1 MAKFYFVSG
10 TFRTIKDAPDIKTG
24 AIKAVTELVNNP
36 AMHTLF
42 LEIGEQGFNGMDM
55 AIYPLIPF
63 LRDVGCQ
70 LPSDEVLIQN
80 AKGTLG
86 IEEMSA
92 EEQEWFL
99 YGDTPRE

>member
-10 TFRTIKDAPDIKTG
+10 TFKTIKDAPDIKTG
-24 AIKAVTELVNNP
+24 AIKAVEELVSNP

-42 LEIGEQGFNGMDM
+42 LEIGEQGFNGTDM
-55 AIYPLIPF
+55 AVYPLIPL
-63 LRDVGCQ
+63 LRDVGCL

-80 AKGTLG
+80 AKQTLG
-86 IEEMSA
+86 IDGMSA
-92 EEQEWFL
+92 EEEEWFL